1 MVSRGSTLPA
11 TTARIP
17 RTPKKTATSFRSWK
31 RLPQEKRTAR
41 FVAHITCVLSPEQ
54 ILDCEGVCEGT
65 IGLAPA
71 GEGGFGYDPI
81 FYVGDKSFAQLDGE
95 AKDAVSHRGKAL
107 AKLYEQL
114 KKLQE
119 N

>member
-1 MVSRGSTLPA
+1 M
-11 TTARIP
+11 
-17 RTPKKTATSFRSWK
+17 W
-31 RLPQEKRTAR
+31 
-41 FVAHITCVLSPEQ
+41 HITCVLSPEQ
-54 ILDCEGVCEGT
+54 ILDCEGVCEEHHRLGSRR
-65 IGLAPA
+65 
-71 GEGGFGYDPI
+71 GGFGYDPI

-107 AKLYEQL
+107 AKLYEQF